1 MIDNKLIT
9 LLKLAE
15 LKNFTKVAEEL
26 SMTQPAVSHHIQ
38 QLEEEFQ
45 IRLVIRKK
53 NDILLTEEGKI
64 AVNYAKKILALYEKM
79 EQEIKGYQRNIT
91 NLRIGITHTSESNIM
106 MVVLA
111 KCSNEIDNLNITV
124 ITDTIKIFI
133 IN

>member
-45 IRLVIRKK
+45 ICLVIRKK

-64 AVNYAKKILALYEKM
+64 AVNYAKKFLRFMRKWSKKLKDIREILP
-79 EQEIKGYQRNIT
+79 T
-91 NLRIGITHTSESNIM
+91 
-106 MVVLA
+106 
-111 KCSNEIDNLNITV
+111 
-124 ITDTIKIFI
+124 
-133 IN
+133 

>member
-64 AVNYAKKILALYEKM
+64 AVNYAKKNSCAL
-79 EQEIKGYQRNIT
+79 
-91 NLRIGITHTSESNIM
+91 
-106 MVVLA
+106 
-111 KCSNEIDNLNITV
+111 
-124 ITDTIKIFI
+124 
-133 IN
+133 